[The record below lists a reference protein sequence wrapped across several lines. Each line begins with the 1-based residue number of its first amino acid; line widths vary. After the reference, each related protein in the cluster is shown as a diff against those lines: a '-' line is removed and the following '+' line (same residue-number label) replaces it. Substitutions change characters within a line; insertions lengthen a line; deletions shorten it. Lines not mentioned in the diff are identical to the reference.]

1 MTKWTEKL
9 QFVNEELLSSDN
21 ITESFSDYEK
31 SLTSVLKRSGVT
43 RVTREWRSRKKQGAW
58 EPSVTGVAIFF
69 SLVLARGTKKKD
81 GCS

>member
-43 RVTREWRSRKKQGAW
+43 RVTREWRSREKQGAW

-69 SLVLARGTKKKD
+69 SLGFSSWD
-81 GCS
+81 